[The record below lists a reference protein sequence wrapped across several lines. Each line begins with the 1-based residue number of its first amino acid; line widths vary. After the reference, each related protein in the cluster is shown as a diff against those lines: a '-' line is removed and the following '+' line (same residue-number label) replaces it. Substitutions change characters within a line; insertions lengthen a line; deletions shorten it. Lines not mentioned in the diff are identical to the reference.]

1 MCRLFRNPEALTSR
15 TPQGHVGLFRGYFTF
30 FLLRKVGLWRP
41 VNSEREVCQWSWAIK
56 WLVVHVARSK
66 TSAHHLGVNAEE
78 FRVFVLMEIVI
89 KGILL
94 FFSSCW
100 YSESFPQAQVHA
112 TKQQA
117 FVWVLSVCTFIPCL
131 GFSFSFIL
139 FSSSYFIRCLTIRG
153 TASSPISEYKLC
165 KHKWY
170 SEVTSLLYYL
180 CGCLWPQVTYWIIA
194 PVTTTISPVRLWKV
208 SQNLGFCTLEC

>member
-1 MCRLFRNPEALTSR
+1 
-15 TPQGHVGLFRGYFTF
+15 V
-30 FLLRKVGLWRP
+30 RKVGFWKL
-41 VNSEREVCQWSWAIK
+41 VNSLREIRQWSWVIK

-66 TSAHHLGVNAEE
+66 TSAQHLGVNAEV

-153 TASSPISEYKLC
+153 TASFPISGYKLC
-165 KHKWY
+165 KHTWY
-170 SEVTSLLYYL
+170 PEVTSLRYYL
-180 CGCLWPQVTYWIIA
+180 CGCLWPQVTYWIILVA
-194 PVTTTISPVRLWKV
+194 PVTTKISPVRLWKV
-208 SQNLGFCTLEC
+208 SQSVGFHKLEC

>member
-1 MCRLFRNPEALTSR
+1 MN
-15 TPQGHVGLFRGYFTF
+15 
-30 FLLRKVGLWRP
+30 LLRKVGLWKP
-41 VNSEREVCQWSWAIK
+41 INSVREVCRWGRVIK
-56 WLVVHVARSK
+56 WLVVHVSRSK
-66 TSAHHLGVNAEE
+66 TSAHLGVNAEE
-78 FRVFVLMEIVI
+78 FGVFVLMEIVI

-153 TASSPISEYKLC
+153 TASFPISGYKLC
-165 KHKWY
+165 KHIWY
-170 SEVTSLLYYL
+170 PEVTSLRYYL

-194 PVTTTISPVRLWKV
+194 PVTNTISLVRLWKV
-208 SQNLGFCTLEC
+208 SQSVGFRTLEC